1 MSDNMKPSRHD
12 IDAELREI
20 LASDDTNQSEADTAD
35 MLIAHRQRISRQL
48 DVQSFARQRKIRVQR
63 RSWFAQ
69 PSMWLAGAGS
79 AVAVVLILVTT
90 SPTNQP
96 SNDSARRVDSHSV
109 VTTDDARMSQSDAD
123 LTEVDAL
130 VSETLASVD
139 EVWDRGEV
147 DIDRLLTD
155 GSRK

>member
-1 MSDNMKPSRHD
+1 
-12 IDAELREI
+12 
-20 LASDDTNQSEADTAD
+20 
-35 MLIAHRQRISRQL
+35 
-48 DVQSFARQRKIRVQR
+48 
-63 RSWFAQ
+63 
-69 PSMWLAGAGS
+69 
-79 AVAVVLILVTT
+79 
-90 SPTNQP
+90 
-96 SNDSARRVDSHSV
+96 
-109 VTTDDARMSQSDAD
+109 MSQSDAD

>member
-1 MSDNMKPSRHD
+1 
-12 IDAELREI
+12 
-20 LASDDTNQSEADTAD
+20 
-35 MLIAHRQRISRQL
+35 
-48 DVQSFARQRKIRVQR
+48 
-63 RSWFAQ
+63 
-69 PSMWLAGAGS
+69 MWLAGAGS

-96 SNDSARRVDSHSV
+96 SNASAQRVDSHSV

>member
-1 MSDNMKPSRHD
+1 MEPSHHD

-20 LASDDTNQSEADTAD
+20 FASDDTNHAESEAAD

-48 DVQSFARQRKIRVQR
+48 DVQSFVRQRKARVQR

-69 PSMWLAGAGS
+69 PSMWLAGAS
-79 AVAVVLILVTT
+79 TAVAVVVLLVMT
-90 SPTNQP
+90 STTNQP
-96 SNDSARRVDSHSV
+96 SNVSAHRVDSHSV
-109 VTTDDARMSQSDAD
+109 GTTSDAMMVQSDAEF
-123 LTEVDAL
+123 TEVDAL

>member
-1 MSDNMKPSRHD
+1 
-12 IDAELREI
+12 
-20 LASDDTNQSEADTAD
+20 
-35 MLIAHRQRISRQL
+35 
-48 DVQSFARQRKIRVQR
+48 
-63 RSWFAQ
+63 
-69 PSMWLAGAGS
+69 MWLAGAGS